1 MSKML
6 QFLQFYF
13 MYWVA
18 AASDIVPGN
27 NDNRFLTRE

>member
-6 QFLQFYF
+6 QFLQVYF

-18 AASDIVPGN
+18 AGSDNLPGK
-27 NDNRFLTRE
+27 NDYRFLTRE

>member
-6 QFLQFYF
+6 QFLQVYF

-18 AASDIVPGN
+18 AASDNVPVK
-27 NDNRFLTRE
+27 NDYRFLTRE